1 MQEAGDHMIDA
12 KNLTASELNTKIRES
27 DADVIEI
34 QNILGQRYI
43 ANASNGKK
51 IKLFGTCGNNL
62 GSFLDGSEIEVFG
75 NVQDACANTMNDGK
89 IILHGMC
96 GDALG
101 YGMRGGK
108 IFVEKDCGSRC
119 GIHMKATKTKQPLM
133 IIGGVVQDFFGEYLS
148 GGTLIVLNLQDE
160 ASCCGRYCGCGAHG
174 GSIILRLSDLSQ
186 ACHLTS
192 QLKKVDDKKKAYI
205 DQALNEYAN
214 DLHITLPK
222 TMDFYEVIMQNKNPY
237 ERLYVEN

>member
-1 MQEAGDHMIDA
+1 MIDA

-34 QNILGQRYI
+34 QNIMGQRYI

-133 IIGGVVQDFFGEYLS
+133 IIGGVVQDFFG
-148 GGTLIVLNLQDE
+148 
-160 ASCCGRYCGCGAHG
+160 
-174 GSIILRLSDLSQ
+174 
-186 ACHLTS
+186 
-192 QLKKVDDKKKAYI
+192 
-205 DQALNEYAN
+205 
-214 DLHITLPK
+214 
-222 TMDFYEVIMQNKNPY
+222 
-237 ERLYVEN
+237 

>member
-34 QNILGQRYI
+34 HNILGQRYI

-101 YGMRGGK
+101 YGMRGKGLWK
-108 IFVEKDCGSRC
+108 PMWDSYESDENQTAADDHRWCRTG
-119 GIHMKATKTKQPLM
+119 
-133 IIGGVVQDFFGEYLS
+133 FF
-148 GGTLIVLNLQDE
+148 
-160 ASCCGRYCGCGAHG
+160 R
-174 GSIILRLSDLSQ
+174 
-186 ACHLTS
+186 
-192 QLKKVDDKKKAYI
+192 
-205 DQALNEYAN
+205 
-214 DLHITLPK
+214 
-222 TMDFYEVIMQNKNPY
+222 
-237 ERLYVEN
+237 